1 MKIKKN
7 ILILLFFSIMSAT
20 MFAQGAN
27 NEKIKALKTAFI
39 TNKLDLSSKEAQ
51 QFWPIYNEYSKT
63 IQKVKIQK
71 TRQIAM
77 EVKNKGGINNLS
89 EKDATSLIQEHL
101 LIDTKVLEAKKM
113 LYVKLSDVL
122 SPKKIIRLF
131 KAEQDFNKELLKQLR
146 ERRMQMIN
154 RRN

>member
-1 MKIKKN
+1 MKLKKN
-7 ILILLFFSIMSAT
+7 ILVLLFISMLTAT
-20 MFAQGAN
+20 MFAQGVN

-39 TNKLDLSSKEAQ
+39 TNKLDLTSKEAQ
-51 QFWPIYNEYSKT
+51 LFWPIYNEYSKT
-63 IQKVKIQK
+63 IQQVKIQK
-71 TRQIAM
+71 TRQIAI
-77 EVKNKGGINNLS
+77 EVQNKGGINNLTDK
-89 EKDATSLIQEHL
+89 EATSLIQEHL
-101 LIDTKVLEAKKM
+101 IIDTKVLEAKKT
-113 LYVKLSDVL
+113 LYKKLTEIL